1 MNCVG
6 GTNSGGTGSAG
17 IVNIK
22 HDCIGN
28 RVLNM
33 VKTKHICS
41 YH

>member
-22 HDCIGN
+22 HNYTGN
-28 RVLNM
+28 RCTVSI
-33 VKTKHICS
+33 KHGKNEA
-41 YH
+41 HM